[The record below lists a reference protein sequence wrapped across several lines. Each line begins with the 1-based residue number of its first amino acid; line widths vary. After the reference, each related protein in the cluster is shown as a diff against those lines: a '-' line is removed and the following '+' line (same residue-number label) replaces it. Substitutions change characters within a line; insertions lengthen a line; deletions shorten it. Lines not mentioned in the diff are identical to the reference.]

1 MDHAVSTNRQTLTQ
15 DGLIGYPEALAKM
28 QQRVEAIAAGTQGE
42 LLWLVE
48 HPPLYTAGTS
58 ALPADL
64 HAPARFPTYQTGRG
78 GQWTYHGPGQRVA
91 YVMLDLKQAHG
102 SIPARDVR
110 QFVWGLEE
118 VVIRT
123 IAAFGLR
130 GERRAGRVGIWVET
144 DAGDAKIGAI
154 GVRVSRWV
162 SYHGLSINVAPDLEH
177 FAGIVPCGIS
187 AHGVTSLAALGH
199 EVSMDAL
206 DSVLQSSF
214 DQIFS

>member
-1 MDHAVSTNRQTLTQ
+1 MHHAVSTDRQTLTQ
-15 DGLIGYPEALAKM
+15 AGLIGYPEALAKM

-64 HAPARFPTYQTGRG
+64 HAPARLPTYQTGRG

-123 IAAFGLR
+123 IAAFGVR

-187 AHGVTSLAALGH
+187 AHGVTSLAALGR
-199 EVSMDAL
+199 EVSMDAI
-206 DSVLQSSF
+206 DAVLQSSF